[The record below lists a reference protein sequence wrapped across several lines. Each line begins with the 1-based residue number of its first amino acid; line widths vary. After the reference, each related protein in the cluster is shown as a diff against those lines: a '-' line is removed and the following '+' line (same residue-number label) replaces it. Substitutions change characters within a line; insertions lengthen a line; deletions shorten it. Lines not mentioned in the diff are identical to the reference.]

1 MGKGCRRTA
10 LTMAAP
16 PLQCQAVLHQA
27 AHRGID
33 LSRWFGPA
41 VIPAGDFE
49 KKMMGLGLGVA
60 AGLPAEAAQ
69 CVERGLA
76 RGALD
81 EAVAAAA
88 AGDDQVDVAK
98 LLSLAKVTVGRPP
111 SRQKP

>member
-1 MGKGCRRTA
+1 
-10 LTMAAP
+10 MAAP

-33 LSRWFGPA
+33 LQRWFGPA

-88 AGDDQVDVAK
+88 AGDGAEAVPAFR
-98 LLSLAKVTVGRPP
+98 LRNPETVYEGNGRPN
-111 SRQKP
+111 

>member
-1 MGKGCRRTA
+1 
-10 LTMAAP
+10 MAAP

-33 LSRWFGPA
+33 LQRWFGPA
-41 VIPAGDFE
+41 VIPSGDFE

-76 RGALD
+76 RGAATRRQRHLGGGGA
-81 EAVAAAA
+81 EQL
-88 AGDDQVDVAK
+88 QVE
-98 LLSLAKVTVGRPP
+98 VGR
-111 SRQKP
+111 

>member
-1 MGKGCRRTA
+1 M
-10 LTMAAP
+10 
-16 PLQCQAVLHQA
+16 
-27 AHRGID
+27 
-33 LSRWFGPA
+33 
-41 VIPAGDFE
+41 IPSGDFE

-88 AGDDQVDVAK
+88 HTTRRRCRAGCAGAARV
-98 LLSLAKVTVGRPP
+98 LSSEYRRAT
-111 SRQKP
+111 